1 MNTCYTKNPDPKAQA
16 RAYAELLD
24 VLGVG
29 KVYVLG
35 TSAGGTVAIRFAL
48 DYQDRT
54 EGLILYSSA
63 SPLTE
68 KPETYKDYQGPPE
81 FLNNDFAMWLF
92 RPLFQPLMGMG
103 SDTVYS
109 MLPLG
114 ERRAGMKIDA
124 TVTNIDMARNFERYP
139 IEELQVP
146 TLIIA
151 AKDDKLSDFHAMEK
165 VVPRFPECT
174 FISFE
179 SGGHLLVGHEDEI
192 QEELDAFIDFSQ
204 EKP

>member
-48 DYQDRT
+48 DYPDRT

-68 KPETYKDYQGPPE
+68 KPETYKDYQGPQE

-92 RPLFQPLMGMG
+92 RPLFQPLMGME

-146 TLIIA
+146 ALIIA
-151 AKDDKLSDFHAMEK
+151 AKDDKLSDFNAMEK

-192 QEELDAFIDFSQ
+192 QEELDAFIDF
-204 EKP
+204 